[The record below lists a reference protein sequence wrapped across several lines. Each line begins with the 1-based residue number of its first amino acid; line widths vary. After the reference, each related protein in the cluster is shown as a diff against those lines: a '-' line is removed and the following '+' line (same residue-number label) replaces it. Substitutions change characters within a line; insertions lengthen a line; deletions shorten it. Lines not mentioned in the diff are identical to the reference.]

1 MQCIESPLS
10 AQSLQAAREFAQSCA
25 FHVICNN
32 EKNDCK
38 RMQSEDFENESVEN
52 EILTAISAH
61 TGTKMEFVKMKIV
74 KSLGGCAAQI
84 LHRDYDG
91 AQSTID
97 ARCCSLLVPLQTD
110 GAHLNIGT
118 DSAGAARVHCGL
130 GCAFFWGHDVVHGG
144 ASYESENIR
153 LFAYITNDKKC
164 IKNYIFD

>member
-91 AQSTID
+91 A
-97 ARCCSLLVPLQTD
+97 
-110 GAHLNIGT
+110 HLNIGT